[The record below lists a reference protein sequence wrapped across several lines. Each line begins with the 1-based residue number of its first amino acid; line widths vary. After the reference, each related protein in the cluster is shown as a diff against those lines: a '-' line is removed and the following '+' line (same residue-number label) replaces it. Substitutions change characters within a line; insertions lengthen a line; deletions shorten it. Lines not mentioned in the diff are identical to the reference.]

1 MCFSLNTGGP
11 VNSVSGFFAAGGVI
25 HDGKGNWVLGYNRF
39 LGKCSVA
46 IVELWG
52 ILDDVLILQN
62 QGYNQVSIHSNN
74 LEIVIGIS
82 NSILEESSSN
92 LIRRIQQILAE
103 EEKRSLRYVLREA
116 NKTADALAKMTF
128 PNDEVLHMF
137 DDLL

>member
-1 MCFSLNTGGP
+1 MCFSLNTGGA

-52 ILDDVLILQN
+52 ILDDLLILQN
-62 QGYNQVSIHSNN
+62 QGYNEVAIHSDN

-103 EEKRSLRYVLREA
+103 EEKRSLR
-116 NKTADALAKMTF
+116 
-128 PNDEVLHMF
+128 
-137 DDLL
+137 